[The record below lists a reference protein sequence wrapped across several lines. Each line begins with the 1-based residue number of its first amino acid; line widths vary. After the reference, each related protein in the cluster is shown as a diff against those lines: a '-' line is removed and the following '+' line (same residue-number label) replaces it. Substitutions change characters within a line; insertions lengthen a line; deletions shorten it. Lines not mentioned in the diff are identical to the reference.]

1 MALLFFGG
9 RFLKRKR
16 KDLFFLPFPPS
27 LAAAG
32 GGGEEGEN
40 GIMRHIKMGK
50 ESF

>member
-16 KDLFFLPFPPS
+16 KDLFSFSSFS
-27 LAAAG
+27 RRRRRRR
-32 GGGEEGEN
+32 EEGEN
-40 GIMRHIKMGK
+40 GIMRHIKMEK